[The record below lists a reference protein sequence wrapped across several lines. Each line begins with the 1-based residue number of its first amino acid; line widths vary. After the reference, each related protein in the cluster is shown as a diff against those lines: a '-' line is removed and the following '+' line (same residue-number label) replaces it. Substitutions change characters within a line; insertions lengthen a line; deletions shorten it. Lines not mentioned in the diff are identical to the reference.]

1 MVKAISVVARWRVV
15 VVAIEMVQAISLDI
29 TLTFSDSFRVF
40 LCFSDG

>member
-1 MVKAISVVARWRVV
+1 MVKAISVVARWRV

-29 TLTFSDSFRVF
+29 TLTFSGSFRVF